1 MLFTQQSK
9 LYIVGQPA
17 SVLLNI
23 MIIFIV
29 NILYFVRF
37 GQAGGFVKLRERFET
52 IMGFQKTELTS
63 SVTSEEK
70 VSTEIIEKENE
81 ENKCDKV
88 ESTEIVPVIADSG
101 EVCFSF

>member
-1 MLFTQQSK
+1 
-9 LYIVGQPA
+9 
-17 SVLLNI
+17 
-23 MIIFIV
+23 
-29 NILYFVRF
+29 
-37 GQAGGFVKLRERFET
+37 
-52 IMGFQKTELTS
+52 MGFQKTELTS

-101 EVCFSF
+101 EVCFSFCN